1 MYYYDIRS
9 TRKDTLAV
17 FSAPTLPEGPW
28 AAPSRGD
35 TASLPSHRY
44 TLSYSFTATSIT
56 NITEGVRANLRM
68 TQGFIETRTFYTSR
82 ENLDHQNFRLYSV
95 DGTKS
100 CKHHIRPFDQHLL
113 FQAIEF
119 SLLNVLY
126 TKGITLTKYWKVGK
140 LAFLQAPGQ
149 MMPYI

>member
-1 MYYYDIRS
+1 
-9 TRKDTLAV
+9 
-17 FSAPTLPEGPW
+17 
-28 AAPSRGD
+28 
-35 TASLPSHRY
+35 
-44 TLSYSFTATSIT
+44 
-56 NITEGVRANLRM
+56 M

-82 ENLDHQNFRLYSV
+82 ENLDRQNFSV

-126 TKGITLTKYWKVGK
+126 TKGITLTKYWKV
-140 LAFLQAPGQ
+140 AFLQAPGQ